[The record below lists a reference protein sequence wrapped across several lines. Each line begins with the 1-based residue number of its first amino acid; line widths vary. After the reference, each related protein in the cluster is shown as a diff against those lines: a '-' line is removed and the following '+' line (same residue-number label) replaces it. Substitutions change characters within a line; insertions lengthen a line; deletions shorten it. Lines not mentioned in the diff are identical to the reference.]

1 MIKKL
6 LLVLALTSLLP
17 FAASA
22 PGYAA
27 DPLPADPGGTA
38 ADPADPN
45 AAPYPPDGV
54 VDPNATY
61 PTDEGDSTDQGE
73 TGAAAPAV
81 PPDAPPAGGNS
92 PPD

>member
-27 DPLPADPGGTA
+27 DPPPT
-38 ADPADPN
+38 DPAARRPSRPIPTRHPIRPT
-45 AAPYPPDGV
+45 AWSTRTP
-54 VDPNATY
+54 TY
-61 PTDEGDSTDQGE
+61 PTDEGESTDQGE
-73 TGAAAPAV
+73 TGAAARRTTGRSTG
-81 PPDAPPAGGNS
+81 GGNS

>member
-17 FAASA
+17 FAAPA

-27 DPLPADPGGTA
+27 DPLPTGPGVA
-38 ADPADPN
+38 ADPPDPN
-45 AAPYPPDGV
+45 AAPDPPDGV
-54 VDPNATY
+54 VDPNAAY

-73 TGAAAPAV
+73 TGADAPAAP
-81 PPDAPPAGGNS
+81 PGAPPAGGNQA
-92 PPD
+92 PD

>member
-1 MIKKL
+1 MTKKL

-17 FAASA
+17 FAVAA

-27 DPLPADPGGTA
+27 ADAPPTDAGMA
-38 ADPADPN
+38 AEPADPN
-45 AAPYPPDGV
+45 AAPDPPDGV

-73 TGAAAPAV
+73 TGADAPT
-81 PPDAPPAGGNS
+81 APPAGGNQA
-92 PPD
+92 PD

>member
-1 MIKKL
+1 MIKKR

-17 FAASA
+17 FAGVA

-27 DPLPADPGGTA
+27 DPPPTDPGMA
-38 ADPADPN
+38 AEPADPN
-45 AAPYPPDGV
+45 AAPDPPDGV

-73 TGAAAPAV
+73 TGADAPA
-81 PPDAPPAGGNS
+81 APPAGGNNA
-92 PPD
+92 PN